1 MRTACIIG
9 LIPVSLVLAPVSYVQ
24 RSGGHMG
31 GRFSGGVLF
40 LPDILQFGFVR
51 AFAKSM
57 LVAPIT

>member
-1 MRTACIIG
+1 MSNTAAG
-9 LIPVSLVLAPVSYVQ
+9 TWAAGFLA
-24 RSGGHMG
+24 
-31 GRFSGGVLF
+31 GVLF